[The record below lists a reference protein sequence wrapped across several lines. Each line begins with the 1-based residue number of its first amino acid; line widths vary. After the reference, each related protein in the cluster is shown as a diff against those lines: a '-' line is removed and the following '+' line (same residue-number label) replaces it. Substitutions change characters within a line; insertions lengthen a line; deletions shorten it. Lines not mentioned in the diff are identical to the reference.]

1 MGAVSAASPSNS
13 SDAGSPGWLAPIVEL
28 VAAAD
33 ADLAS
38 AYPEGPGEP
47 QPIHTVYLSAA
58 LADAQIPGQW
68 GASALVLAEHH
79 DQVLAVLDTHGVLPR
94 VKERLAIAPI
104 QDLRLDF
111 EDGYGW
117 REDSIE
123 DADARRAGRVLR
135 TLSIDANPPAALG
148 IRIKGLTSLHLRRS
162 VRTLELVLD
171 GASGVPRGFVTTIP
185 KFRSLAQVE
194 AALRLFDTLEQ
205 VHGLPSGSLRFELQ
219 IESPQAVLGADG
231 TVPLAKAIHLARG
244 RLTALHYGTYDYS
257 AACGIAAEYQSLE
270 HPVADHAKA
279 VMLAA
284 AAQTGVWV
292 CDGSTQVNPDG
303 SPEQQAAALTRH
315 HRLVTRA
322 LERGYWQGWDMHPGH
337 LVTRWL
343 ATYGFHRRALAVA
356 GPRIVAYLQRQG
368 GGVVDEPAT
377 AQALAAGVLRGLDC
391 GAYTDDEVAA
401 LIPGC
406 NRAVLDQLVQRTT
419 TGGVTGGTDQR

>member
-1 MGAVSAASPSNS
+1 MGPVSAASTSHPPEA
-13 SDAGSPGWLAPIVEL
+13 DGPDWLAPIAAL
-28 VAAAD
+28 VAGLD
-33 ADLAS
+33 AELAS
-38 AYPEGPGEP
+38 AYPDGRSEP
-47 QPIHTVYLSAA
+47 QPIHTAYVSAA
-58 LADAQIPGQW
+58 LAGAHTPAQW
-68 GASALVLAEHH
+68 GESALELLGRHEDVLA
-79 DQVLAVLDTHGVLPR
+79 ALDTQGVLPR
-94 VKERLAIAPI
+94 VSERLAASPV
-104 QDLRLDF
+104 QDLRVDF

-117 REDSIE
+117 REDTTE
-123 DADARRAGRVLR
+123 DADARKAGRTLR
-135 TLSIDANPPAALG
+135 SLSIAANPPAVLG
-148 IRIKGLTSLHLRRS
+148 IRIKGLTSQHLRRS

-185 KFRSLAQVE
+185 KFRALAQVE
-194 AALRLFDTLEQ
+194 AALRLFDELER
-205 VHGLPSGSLRFELQ
+205 VHGLPHGSLRFELQ

-231 TVPLAKAIHLARG
+231 TATLAKAIHLGQG

-257 AACGIAAEYQSLE
+257 AACGIAAEHQSLE

-292 CDGSTQVNPDG
+292 CDGSTQVIPDG
-303 SPEQQAAALTRH
+303 TLEQQAAALTRH

-337 LVTRWL
+337 LITRWL

-368 GGVVDEPAT
+368 GGVIDEPAT

-391 GAYTDDEVAA
+391 GAYSPDDVVAIA
-401 LIPGC
+401 PGC
-406 NRAVLDQLVQRTT
+406 DRAVLDQLVQRTT
-419 TGGVTGGTDQR
+419 TGDTDQQ

>member
-1 MGAVSAASPSNS
+1 MGPVSAASTSHPPEA
-13 SDAGSPGWLAPIVEL
+13 DGPDWLAPIAAL
-28 VAAAD
+28 VAGLD
-33 ADLAS
+33 AELAS
-38 AYPEGPGEP
+38 AYPDGRSEP
-47 QPIHTVYLSAA
+47 QPIHTAYVSAA
-58 LADAQIPGQW
+58 LAGVQTTAQW
-68 GASALVLAEHH
+68 GESALELLGRHEDVLTA
-79 DQVLAVLDTHGVLPR
+79 LDTQGVLPR
-94 VKERLAIAPI
+94 VSERLASSPV
-104 QDLRLDF
+104 QDLRVDF

-117 REDSIE
+117 REDSTE
-123 DADARRAGRVLR
+123 DADARKAGRTLR
-135 TLSIDANPPAALG
+135 ALSIEANPPAVLG

-185 KFRSLAQVE
+185 KFRALAQVE
-194 AALRLFDTLEQ
+194 AALRLFDELER
-205 VHGLPSGSLRFELQ
+205 VHGLPHGSLRFELQ

-231 TVPLAKAIHLARG
+231 TATLAKAIHLGQG

-257 AACGIAAEYQSLE
+257 AACGIAAEHQSLE

-292 CDGSTQVNPDG
+292 CDGSTQVIPDG
-303 SPEQQAAALTRH
+303 TLEQQRSALTRH

-322 LERGYWQGWDMHPGH
+322 LDRGYWQGWDMHPGH

-343 ATYGFHRRALAVA
+343 ATYGFHRRALAAA

-368 GGVVDEPAT
+368 GGVIDEPAT

-391 GAYTDDEVAA
+391 GAYSPDDVVAIA
-401 LIPGC
+401 PGC
-406 NRAVLDQLVQRTT
+406 DRAVLDQLVQRTT
-419 TGGVTGGTDQR
+419 TGDTDQQ

>member
-1 MGAVSAASPSNS
+1 MGPVSKASTSHP
-13 SDAGSPGWLAPIVEL
+13 SDAESPGWLAPIAEL
-28 VAAAD
+28 LAAAD

-38 AYPEGPGEP
+38 AYPDGRGEP
-47 QPIHTVYLSAA
+47 QPIHTAYVSAA
-58 LADAQIPGQW
+58 LADVRTPEQW
-68 GASALVLAEHH
+68 GACALELAARHE
-79 DQVLAVLDTHGVLPR
+79 QALTALDTQGVLPR
-94 VKERLAIAPI
+94 VRDRLATAPI

-117 REDSIE
+117 RADSTE
-123 DADARRAGRVLR
+123 DADARKAGRTLR
-135 TLSIDANPPAALG
+135 ALSVAADPPAALG
-148 IRIKGLTSLHLRRS
+148 IRIKGLTSVHLRRS

-185 KFRSLAQVE
+185 KFRVLAQVE
-194 AALRLFDTLEQ
+194 AALQLFDELER

-231 TVPLAKAIHLARG
+231 TATLAKAIHLAQG
-244 RLTALHYGTYDYS
+244 RLVALHYGTYDYS
-257 AACGIAAEYQSLE
+257 AACGIAAAHQSLE

-292 CDGSTQVNPDG
+292 CDGSTQVMPDG
-303 SPEQQAAALTRH
+303 SSEQQAAAITRH

-337 LVTRWL
+337 LITRWL
-343 ATYGFHRRALAVA
+343 ATYEFHQHALAIA
-356 GPRIVAYLQRQG
+356 GPRIDAYLRRQG
-368 GGVVDEPAT
+368 GAIVDEPAT

-391 GAYTDDEVAA
+391 GAYSPDEVVAVA
-401 LIPGC
+401 PGC
-406 NRAVLDQLVQRTT
+406 DRAVLDQLVQRTT
-419 TGGVTGGTDQR
+419 TGDTDQQ

>member
-1 MGAVSAASPSNS
+1 MGPVSAASTSHP
-13 SDAGSPGWLAPIVEL
+13 SDAGSPGWLGPIAEL
-28 VAAAD
+28 LAAAD
-33 ADLAS
+33 AGLAS
-38 AYPEGPGEP
+38 AYPDGRGEP
-47 QPIHTVYLSAA
+47 QPIHTAYVSAA
-58 LADAQIPGQW
+58 LADVQTPEQW
-68 GASALVLAEHH
+68 GASALELAGRHE
-79 DQVLAVLDTHGVLPR
+79 QTLTALDTQGVLPR
-94 VKERLAIAPI
+94 VKERLATAPI

-117 REDSIE
+117 RADNNE
-123 DADARRAGRVLR
+123 DADARKAGRTLR
-135 TLSIDANPPAALG
+135 ALSVAADPPAALG

-185 KFRSLAQVE
+185 KFRVLAQVE
-194 AALRLFDTLEQ
+194 AALQLFDELER
-205 VHGLPSGSLRFELQ
+205 VHRLPHGSLRFELQ

-231 TVPLAKAIHLARG
+231 TATLAKAIHLGQG

-257 AACGIAAEYQSLE
+257 AACGIAAEHQSLE

-292 CDGSTQVNPDG
+292 CDGSTQVIPDG
-303 SPEQQAAALTRH
+303 TLEQQAAALTRH

-337 LVTRWL
+337 LITRWL
-343 ATYGFHRRALAVA
+343 ATYGFHRRALAAA

-368 GGVVDEPAT
+368 GGVIDEPAT

-391 GAYTDDEVAA
+391 GAYSPDDVVAIA
-401 LIPGC
+401 PGC
-406 NRAVLDQLVQRTT
+406 DRAVLDQLVQRTT
-419 TGGVTGGTDQR
+419 TGDTDQQ

>member
-1 MGAVSAASPSNS
+1 MVAGL
-13 SDAGSPGWLAPIVEL
+13 DAE
-28 VAAAD
+28 
-33 ADLAS
+33 LAS
-38 AYPEGPGEP
+38 SYPDGRSEP
-47 QPIHTVYLSAA
+47 QPIHTAYVSAA
-58 LADAQIPGQW
+58 LAGVQTTAQW
-68 GASALVLAEHH
+68 GESALELLGRHEDVLTA
-79 DQVLAVLDTHGVLPR
+79 LDTQGVLPR
-94 VKERLAIAPI
+94 VSERLASSPV
-104 QDLRLDF
+104 QDLRVDF

-117 REDSIE
+117 REDSTE
-123 DADARRAGRVLR
+123 DADARKAGRTLR
-135 TLSIDANPPAALG
+135 ALSIEANPPAVLG

-185 KFRSLAQVE
+185 KFRALAQVE
-194 AALRLFDTLEQ
+194 AALRLFDELER
-205 VHGLPSGSLRFELQ
+205 VHGLPHGSLRFELQ

-231 TVPLAKAIHLARG
+231 TATLAKAIHLGQG

-257 AACGIAAEYQSLE
+257 AACGIAAEHQSLE

-292 CDGSTQVNPDG
+292 CDGSTQVIPDG
-303 SPEQQAAALTRH
+303 TLEQQRSALTRH

-322 LERGYWQGWDMHPGH
+322 LDRGYWQGWDMHPGH

-368 GGVVDEPAT
+368 GGVIDEPAT

-391 GAYTDDEVAA
+391 GAYSPDDVVAIA
-401 LIPGC
+401 PGC
-406 NRAVLDQLVQRTT
+406 DRAVLDQLVQRTT
-419 TGGVTGGTDQR
+419 TGDTDQQ

>member
-1 MGAVSAASPSNS
+1 MGPVSAASTSHPPEA
-13 SDAGSPGWLAPIVEL
+13 DGPDWLAPIAAL
-28 VAAAD
+28 VAGLD
-33 ADLAS
+33 AELAS
-38 AYPEGPGEP
+38 SYPDGRSEP
-47 QPIHTVYLSAA
+47 QPIHTAYVSAA
-58 LADAQIPGQW
+58 LAGVQTTAQW
-68 GASALVLAEHH
+68 GESALELLGRHEDVLTA
-79 DQVLAVLDTHGVLPR
+79 LDTQGVLPR
-94 VKERLAIAPI
+94 VSERLASSPV
-104 QDLRLDF
+104 QDLRVDF

-117 REDSIE
+117 REDSTE
-123 DADARRAGRVLR
+123 DADARKAGRTLR
-135 TLSIDANPPAALG
+135 ALSIEANPPAVLG

-185 KFRSLAQVE
+185 KFRALAQVE
-194 AALRLFDTLEQ
+194 AALRLFDELER
-205 VHGLPSGSLRFELQ
+205 VHGLPHGSLRFELQ

-231 TVPLAKAIHLARG
+231 TATLAKAIHLGQG

-257 AACGIAAEYQSLE
+257 AACGIAAEHQSLE

-292 CDGSTQVNPDG
+292 CDGSTQVIPDG
-303 SPEQQAAALTRH
+303 TLEQQRSALTRH

-322 LERGYWQGWDMHPGH
+322 LDRGYWQGWDMHPGH

-368 GGVVDEPAT
+368 GGVIDEPAT

-391 GAYTDDEVAA
+391 GAYSPDDVVAIA
-401 LIPGC
+401 PGC
-406 NRAVLDQLVQRTT
+406 DRAVLDQLVQRTT
-419 TGGVTGGTDQR
+419 TGDTDQQ